1 MILVAIVFVPVAA
14 GLAAWLSERISGR
27 LPRVISLAGFIID
40 FMLVAWLWR
49 DASLAPSGA
58 GPWVASFRA
67 AWHPLPAV
75 SFYLAADG
83 ISLVLLALTAFLG
96 CMAAAAS
103 WNETTERT
111 GFFHLCLSWTVAGVA
126 GVFCALDLFLFY
138 FAWELMLVPMYFLIA
153 LWGHED
159 RFRAAVKFFIFTQVS
174 GLLMLAAILGLYFA
188 HVGAGRVPTFDYQV
202 LFTAPLSPSV
212 ALLVQAGFLAAFLV
226 KLPAVPFHTWLPDAH
241 TQAPTAGSVVL
252 AGLLLKTGAYGI
264 IRFSVPLFGQAG
276 GQPAFLLAALGVAG
290 ILYGALLAFGQNDV
304 KRLVAYTSVSH
315 MGFVLTGIVLG
326 SGVAFQGAMIQIV
339 SHGLSTGALF
349 VMAGIL
355 QERLQTRDMG
365 RMGGLW
371 TEAPR
376 MGGVSMFFALA
387 SMGLP
392 GIGNFIGEFLV
403 VLGAYR
409 VSPALAVFA
418 SAGFIFSTAYSLRLV
433 HRIFFGERKDAL
445 RRVSDLSGRETA
457 VMLLMLL
464 PLLWLGLAP
473 QAVIDKVKGGG
484 GTVQAAAKDG
494 RPARH
499 APGAAWDARG
509 AGGTGGAR

>member
-1 MILVAIVFVPVAA
+1 VILVAIVFVPIAS

-27 LPRVISLAGFIID
+27 LPRVVSLAGFIVD
-40 FMLVAWLWR
+40 LLLVALLWGE
-49 DASLAPSGA
+49 ASLRPSGA
-58 GPWVASFRA
+58 GPWIASFRA

-75 SFYLAADG
+75 SFHLAADG
-83 ISLVLLALTAFLG
+83 VSLVLLALTAFLG

-103 WNETTERT
+103 WTEITERT

-174 GLLMLAAILGLYFA
+174 GLLMLVAILGLYFA
-188 HVGAGRVPTFDYQV
+188 HINIGGVATFDYPA
-202 LFTAPLSPSV
+202 LFATPLSPSV

-241 TQAPTAGSVVL
+241 TQAPTAGSIVL

-264 IRFSVPLFGQAG
+264 IRFSVPLFAQAG
-276 GQPAFLLAALGVAG
+276 GQPAFPLAVLGVAS

-315 MGFVLTGIVLG
+315 MGFVLTGVVLG
-326 SGVAFQGAMIQIV
+326 SGIAFQGAMIQIV

-355 QERLQTRDMG
+355 QERLGTRDMG
-365 RMGGLW
+365 RMGAFW
-371 TEAPR
+371 TDAPR
-376 MGGVSMFFALA
+376 MGGFLMCFALA

-392 GIGNFIGEFLV
+392 GLGNFVGEFLV

-409 VSPALAVFA
+409 VSPALAAFA

-433 HRIFFGERKDAL
+433 HRVFFGERKDTKQPIA
-445 RRVSDLSGRETA
+445 DLSGRETA
-457 VMLLMLL
+457 VMLLMLV

-473 QAVIDKVKGGG
+473 QGVIDRVKGS

-494 RPARH
+494 HAAGH
-499 APGAAWDARG
+499 APVAAVEARDVR
-509 AGGTGGAR
+509 GGAR